1 MSYGGGGFDENATSS
16 QQTPTKP
23 RRDYD
28 AQTLIPV
35 TVKMLLSALSSPSGT
50 DAAGDMMLSD
60 GRPLHMVKLVGAVRS
75 VETRS
80 TNTFLDIEDG
90 TGLFSVKV
98 YSGGREDGGDG
109 DPSGLARMK
118 DAAFNDAQYVR
129 MIGQL
134 KEFDGSR
141 SLIANDV
148 RVLSCGDELT
158 HHFLEVAYSYEKW
171 LKRQQEQGQQ
181 QQGGG
186 QFGFGIGNMASGGG
200 GPRPMHG
207 GNVISPGG
215 GMGGGNGGGEGGNP
229 INEAV
234 LNIIK
239 EQGGEGTN
247 EGMGI
252 SVNDIKQQ
260 LSGRGFGDADISN
273 ALLNL
278 SNEGL
283 IYSTIDENH
292 YSYAQ

>member
-1 MSYGGGGFDENATSS
+1 
-16 QQTPTKP
+16 
-23 RRDYD
+23 
-28 AQTLIPV
+28 
-35 TVKMLLSALSSPSGT
+35 
-50 DAAGDMMLSD
+50 MLSD

-234 LNIIK
+234 LDIIK
-239 EQGGEGTN
+239 EQGGNSDTGINVN
-247 EGMGI
+247 E
-252 SVNDIKQQ
+252 IKQQ
-260 LSGRGFGDADISN
+260 LSGRGFSDADILN
-273 ALLNL
+273 AITSL
-278 SNEGL
+278 STEGH
-283 IYSTIDENH
+283 IYSTIDEEH
-292 YSYAQ
+292 YQFAA